1 MVLHARSDIQGAI
14 IPVSSGGCG
23 ELHSR
28 PVTDGAPAKAWQLD
42 CPRCCAVLKDD
53 PLWAGSVSEI
63 PETPDE
69 VRVREDREK
78 RGSRDQEQAT
88 GAALEELA
96 KMPGILEALTA
107 LVAGQKVAVAPVVPC
122 RDCGTSVTGGQR
134 FCTECGARDPAEAG
148 LVPNAPSQEFAVDS
162 HMVADVPL
170 PDEPPADELDLAAL
184 PYSKLKQLAVTRG
197 LSGKGTKPELIE
209 RLSGT
214 AAAA

>member
-14 IPVSSGGCG
+14 IPVGSGGCG
-23 ELHSR
+23 VLHSR
-28 PVTDGAPAKAWQLD
+28 PVTDGAPAKVWRLD

-69 VRVREDREK
+69 TRVREDREK
-78 RGSRDQEQAT
+78 RGAKEQSEAT
-88 GAALEELA
+88 GVALEELS

-107 LVAGQKVAVAPVVPC
+107 LVAGQKVEVAAVVPC
-122 RDCGTSVTGGQR
+122 RDCDTSVTAGQK

-148 LVPNAPSQEFAVDS
+148 LVPDAPSQEFAADS
-162 HMVADVPL
+162 HTVADVPL
-170 PDEPPADELDLAAL
+170 PDEPPADDVPLDLAAM

-209 RLSGT
+209 RLS
-214 AAAA
+214 AAA

>member
-1 MVLHARSDIQGAI
+1 MVLHARSDIQGAV
-14 IPVSSGGCG
+14 IPVGSGGCG
-23 ELHSR
+23 EFHSR

-88 GAALEELA
+88 GVALEELA

-107 LVAGQKVAVAPVVPC
+107 LVAGQKVTVAAVVPC
-122 RDCGTSVTGGQR
+122 RDCGVDVTAGQK
-134 FCTECGARDPAEAG
+134 FCTECGARDPAEAA
-148 LVPNAPSQEFAVDS
+148 LVPDAPSSAFAVDS
-162 HMVADVPL
+162 YKVADVPL
-170 PDEPPADELDLAAL
+170 PDEPPTDGPVDLAAL

-209 RLSGT
+209 RLS
-214 AAAA
+214 AAA